1 VDLRGRRALITGA
14 GIRVGR
20 VITHT
25 LQRQGVH
32 TAIHYHGSEHGAK
45 QTAHEGEAMG
55 VKVALLKADLSDPA
69 AARAL
74 PEQAR
79 AALGGLDILVNSAA
93 IMEQRTVAETTA
105 ADYDR
110 TMNLN
115 LRAPFFVAQGAAA
128 IMADTG
134 GVIVNIADLAA
145 FERWSSYAVHCMSKA
160 GVVVMTEL
168 MAKSFAPK
176 VRVNAIAPGAV
187 LLPDDWDEATRKK
200 FAETTPLKRL
210 GSPQDVA
217 DAVIYLL
224 ESDYITGETL
234 VVDGGRRLR

>member
-1 VDLRGRRALITGA
+1 MDLRGRRALITGA

-25 LQRQGVH
+25 LQRLGVH

-55 VKVALLKADLSDPA
+55 VKVALLKADLSDA
-69 AARAL
+69 EAARAL
-74 PEQAR
+74 PAKAH

-93 IMEQRTVAETTA
+93 IMKQGTVAETTVA
-105 ADYDR
+105 EYDLQ
-110 TMNLN
+110 MNLN
-115 LRAPFFVAQGAAA
+115 LRGPFFVAQGAAEL
-128 IMADTG
+128 MKDG
-134 GVIVNIADLAA
+134 GTIVNIADLAA
-145 FERWSSYAVHCMSKA
+145 FERWSSYAVHCISKA

-168 MAKSFAPK
+168 MAKAFAPK
-176 VRVNAIAPGAV
+176 IRVNAVAPGAV
-187 LLPDDWDEATRKK
+187 LLPDDWDEATRKR

-217 DAVIYLL
+217 DAVVYLL
-224 ESDYITGETL
+224 ESDYVTGETL

>member
-1 VDLRGRRALITGA
+1 MDLRGRRALITGA
-14 GIRVGR
+14 GVRVGR

-55 VKVALLKADLSDPA
+55 VKVALLKADLSDA
-69 AARAL
+69 DAARAL
-74 PEQAR
+74 PAR
-79 AALGGLDILVNSAA
+79 AHAALGGLDILVNSAA
-93 IMEQRTVAETTA
+93 IMKKGTVAETTA
-105 ADYDR
+105 ADYDL

-115 LRAPFFVAQGAAA
+115 LRGPFFVAQGAAEL
-128 IMADTG
+128 MTQG
-134 GVIVNIADLAA
+134 GAIVNIADLAA
-145 FERWSSYAVHCMSKA
+145 FERWSSYAVHCISKA

-168 MAKSFAPK
+168 MAKAFAPK

-187 LLPDDWDEATRKK
+187 LLPDDWDEATRKR

-217 DAVIYLL
+217 DAVVYLL
-224 ESDYITGETL
+224 ESDYVSGETL